1 MKKKLIIV
9 LLLLMQLHKWSSA
22 KETTPVLLMLSTE
35 QQSQSFGYNY
45 VQQFSHLM
53 YTQLMSGK
61 LKVWDSHDKK
71 NRLSVDS
78 IVAIQD
84 ASETFFSDL
93 YSIFIYENW
102 TKTKSEIQTTTLG
115 FSFIAKNKLGEN
127 VSYGYIDYADVKT
140 VLSTNIVT
148 VNANGNYNQS
158 FNTVLM
164 IKAFDYAI
172 IQFGSEVNQDRKA
185 SEKIKKEYL
194 AEFPFND
201 TAYPVRPQR
210 KLVQYVIEHQTDGKS
225 SQVKFTNAFLTAVD
239 SYFVA
244 NQSRFFSK
252 ELQLRDTVKRTDST
266 HLEVTELWELKSG
279 VISQVQ
285 QLIITVNNQPLRPLS
300 VGELMDMDFSFEQKD
315 LLQVLNQ
322 KKFKYIITKIN
333 SQGIDSSRSNR
344 YQKAL
349 LNMHWS
355 DLNKHAK

>member
-1 MKKKLIIV
+1 MNKKLLIA
-9 LLLLMQLHKWSSA
+9 LLFLLQLVEWSSA
-22 KETTPVLLMLSTE
+22 KESTPVLLMLSAQ
-35 QQSQSFGYNY
+35 QQSQHYGYNY

-53 YTQLMSGK
+53 YTQLMAGK

-93 YSIFIYENW
+93 SSIFIYENW

-115 FSFIAKNKLGEN
+115 FSFIAKNVSGEN
-127 VSYGYIDYADVKT
+127 VSYGYIDYADVKA
-140 VLSTNIVT
+140 VLSASILT

-158 FNTVLM
+158 FNIVLM
-164 IKAFDYAI
+164 IKAFDYSI
-172 IQFGSEVNQDRKA
+172 IQFGNEVNQDRKA
-185 SEKIKKEYL
+185 SEKIKKEYV

-201 TAYPVRPQR
+201 TAFPVRPQR
-210 KLVQYVIEHQTDGKS
+210 KLVQYVIEQTTEGRS
-225 SQVKFTNAFLTAVD
+225 SQVKFTNAFITAVD
-239 SYFVA
+239 SYFVF
-244 NQSRFFSK
+244 NKNRFFSK
-252 ELQLRDTVKRTDST
+252 EVQLRDTVKITDIT
-266 HLEVTELWELKSG
+266 QLEVTELWELKSG

-322 KKFKYIITKIN
+322 KKFKYTITKIN
-333 SQGIDSSRSNR
+333 SQGIDYTRSSR

-349 LNMHWS
+349 LNMHWT
-355 DLNKHAK
+355 DLNEYAK